1 MLIASAGDLV
11 AGLSTTLGAAFT
23 PLFQTFYPLIVKYYV
38 SHLVVEWVKE
48 RLTIRYPLL

>member
-11 AGLSTTLGAAFT
+11 AALCTTLGPEFT

-38 SHLVVEWVKE
+38 SHLLVEFSAKAHH
-48 RLTIRYPLL
+48 LLS